1 MGNIDLGFFHL
12 GVFIFIQCQRCLE
25 PLRLFA
31 CVQHRVTSQNWMTRV
46 HRLFMRRLF
55 ICAFMISPYTCVY
68 FSSVFSSVY
77 YQAPFHPC
85 DYEAPFHNRA
95 DVCIIGLSVGWWSTP
110 CLVCQLPICP
120 TVRHYVQ
127 ITKETATLIVWLYWD
142 GGCLESMARYFWP
155 IYLSLHLSQTVANL
169 RLLPR

>member
-68 FSSVFSSVY
+68 LSSVFSSVY

-95 DVCIIGLSVGWWSTP
+95 DVCIRSVGG
-110 CLVCQLPICP
+110 LVEHSLSRLPIANLP
-120 TVRHYVQ
+120 Y
-127 ITKETATLIVWLYWD
+127 
-142 GGCLESMARYFWP
+142 
-155 IYLSLHLSQTVANL
+155 SQTLCADH
-169 RLLPR
+169 